1 MLTTALWPPSSCL
14 FLLHSLKDEHGVVER
29 HAPVLAHVFGGHQPQ
44 GYATHPPPECSFCAL
59 SYTALRVATGLTSH
73 TLVLGCVAL
82 RCVCAV
88 RAWLFVAF
96 AIGFGAIGASI
107 WMCVDSYQHE
117 SGSKMWPGTP
127 QNSLQ

>member
-1 MLTTALWPPSSCL
+1 MVSLNDMHPFSLMFSEDISHKGTPPS
-14 FLLHSLKDEHGVVER
+14 
-29 HAPVLAHVFGGHQPQ
+29 
-44 GYATHPPPECSFCAL
+44 THPPPV
-59 SYTALRVATGLTSH
+59 LRVASGDSH
-73 TLVLGCVAL
+73 HTPHTRAL
-82 RCVCAV
+82 RCVCTV

-127 QNSLQ
+127 QHSLQ